1 MMFSYRLVR
10 LIETHADTLAA
21 RLEVKV
27 QTSSQVIHFRE
38 IPVHELKER
47 VYEIYR
53 HLGDWLLGKDELDIE
68 RRYVEI
74 GAAPRPP
81 TRAPQRSHP
90 GHRLNKGKSLGVP
103 EK

>member
-53 HLGDWLLGKDELDIE
+53 HLGDWYWARTNWISSVVTSKLEL
-68 RRYVEI
+68 
-74 GAAPRPP
+74 AAPANTCPSAKSSRP
-81 TRAPQRSHP
+81 S
-90 GHRLNKGKSLGVP
+90 S
-103 EK
+103 